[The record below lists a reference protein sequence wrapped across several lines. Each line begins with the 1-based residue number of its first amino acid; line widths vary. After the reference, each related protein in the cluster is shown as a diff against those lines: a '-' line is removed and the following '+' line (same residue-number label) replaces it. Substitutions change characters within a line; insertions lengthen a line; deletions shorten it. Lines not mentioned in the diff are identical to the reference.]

1 MKIDLIKHLIKA
13 IEHTEMVAPM
23 MPIQLE
29 TEDESGEYGGEGG
42 MARSDL
48 LTLIRNAQELH
59 DMLTENQDLPEHVQS
74 KIVLAA
80 DYIVDAANYMKSEM
94 QHSSNPPIPMMS
106 NDEYENDEDEEE
118 EMDED

>member
-13 IEHTEMVAPM
+13 IEHTEMMTPM

-29 TEDESGEYGGEGG
+29 TEDKSGEYGGEGG

-74 KIVLAA
+74 KIVLAS

-94 QHSSNPPIPMMS
+94 QHSSNPQMPMMN
-106 NDEYENDEDEEE
+106 NDEYEVEEDEE